1 MNYKKAIF
9 CAFLGSI
16 GAAALSF
23 SLTSARMTPTY
34 ATTGGIVPEQ
44 AARYDDSSF
53 QGESEM
59 NPELL
64 LVKATSSTKTTMG
77 QSFTFSFS
85 TGGTGYQDASKTFT
99 IAPTDASFST
109 YYDEFLQMTSEEKE
123 LIQEQYDN
131 GEYETL
137 IFGGQIYSLLYQAS
151 VPDIVVPQTF
161 SRGIFFSFKIDEIAA
176 EALTEAAV
184 TSGVKSVTIPKTIAT
199 VYEDSFPHTLDS
211 SFVFNVEYEESELPA
226 TWADGW
232 AHGATVNYGYDYESK
247 ATKSQKN
254 AMMAGSTV
262 EYGDKDA
269 NYIIGYYPSTGD
281 QYPLVMSYR
290 LEGETDTRYFEFEKS
305 TTSSIGSAYDAVGY
319 RLFGFS
325 NTLFADI
332 AIDLADG
339 KSIDFDSI
347 ALHNIFPATQGA
359 DSNWGPDIDHPY
371 FSIPLQSYSK
381 TLDVNDLISY
391 KFNGV
396 STFGGYTAIDL
407 IVDQAGNETY
417 SALKSSYFNQ
427 YKDNINSGRMYV
439 RYRITSLTSCSFQAI
454 YKDGGEEVVKEV
466 PIATPVNQHIL
477 RSEKGNFVSF
487 LFKNSNVGK
496 GFDAKSVRQLSFV
509 SFYLTLDLFDSQNG
523 IVARSNYNARFGYLM
538 VMPHT
543 ENTNA
548 FDINLMLIIM
558 SVSYV
563 VAYVAA
569 AIVLFFYL
577 KNKYKNDE
585 FRRVKPKSYLL
596 KAVLGLFGSLIVILC
611 ITFIIV
617 RFTAF
622 NNAIVVY
629 NPVDAYIIVTVVASV
644 LIIGYFI
651 KYLVAVT
658 KANKERKKIIKLKLN
673 EDVDDDGVK

>member
-9 CAFLGSI
+9 CAFLGTL
-16 GAAALSF
+16 GVAALSF

-34 ATTGGIVPEQ
+34 ATNGGIVPEQ
-44 AARYDDSSF
+44 AVRYDDSSF
-53 QGESEM
+53 QGESEID
-59 NPELL
+59 PATL
-64 LVKATSSTKTTMG
+64 LVKATSSTKTSMG
-77 QSFTFSFS
+77 ESFTFSFS
-85 TGGTGYQDASKTFT
+85 TGGTGYQDATKTFT
-99 IAPTDASFST
+99 IAPTDSSFST

-123 LIQEQYDN
+123 IIQEQYDN
-131 GEYETL
+131 GEYETQ

-151 VPDIVVPQTF
+151 VPNIVVPQTF
-161 SRGIFFSFKIDEIAA
+161 SRGIFFSFRIDEIAA

-211 SFVFNVEYEESELPA
+211 SFIFNVEYEESELPA
-226 TWADGW
+226 TWANGW
-232 AHGATVNYGYDYESK
+232 AHGATVNYGYDYEGN
-247 ATKSQKN
+247 ATKTQKN

-262 EYGDKDA
+262 EYGDKEA

-290 LEGETDTRYFEFEKS
+290 LTNSTETRYFEFEKS
-305 TTSSIGSAYDAVGY
+305 TTSSIGSAYDAVGHK
-319 RLFGFS
+319 LFGFS
-325 NTLFADI
+325 NSLFADI
-332 AIDLADG
+332 PIDLSSG
-339 KSIDFDSI
+339 ESIDFNTVVI
-347 ALHNIFPATQGA
+347 HNIFPAIQGS
-359 DSNWGPDIDHPY
+359 DSNWGPDLEHPY
-371 FSIPLQSYSK
+371 YSAPLQSYSK

-407 IVDQAGNETY
+407 IVDQTGNDTY
-417 SALKSSYFNQ
+417 AALKSSYFNQ
-427 YKDNINSGRMYV
+427 YKENIASGRMYI
-439 RYRITSLTSCSFQAI
+439 RYRITSLTSCAFQAT
-454 YKDGGEEVVKEV
+454 YDANGEEVVKEV

-496 GFDAKSVRQLSFV
+496 GFNAKSVRQLSFV
-509 SFYLTLDLFDSQNG
+509 SFYLTLDLFDNANG

-538 VMPHT
+538 VMPRT
-543 ENTNA
+543 EKTNA
-548 FDINLMLIIM
+548 FDINMMLIIM
-558 SVSYV
+558 CS
-563 VAYVAA
+563 AYVAA
-569 AIVLFFYL
+569 YIAGAIVLFFYL

-585 FRRVKPKSYLL
+585 FRRIKPKAYLL

-651 KYLVAVT
+651 KYLVAVS

-673 EDVDDDGVK
+673 EDVDEDGVK